1 MKPKTMTP
9 TPPDKG
15 ATPHCPRCGR
25 SVPLYGQW
33 CGDCPP
39 DKDELD
45 EIFQKL
51 VYEQLPIK
59 ATEIGWEA
67 VGEQVEEAKQAINRL
82 ITQANKDLLERVR
95 SEVIGKD
102 KVNHNHV
109 WHTTAGC
116 GCTYFTE
123 GDKANNELKAEQRSA
138 LQKIEESL

>member
-1 MKPKTMTP
+1 MNDIHKILEDAYEM
-9 TPPDKG
+9 
-15 ATPHCPRCGR
+15 GR
-25 SVPLYGQW
+25 SDTLLKTNDHAELMPKMKKKL
-33 CGDCPP
+33 
-39 DKDELD
+39 DEL
-45 EIFQKL
+45 FTAKL
-51 VYEQLPIK
+51 N
-59 ATEIGWEA
+59 EA
-67 VGEQVEEAKQAINRL
+67 RV
-82 ITQANKDLLERVR
+82 DLLERVR